1 MSRSELAIAPVWP
14 HICWPTIQSVSV
26 TDATPSQVKR
36 TSAKG
41 RELAVTTAIAFVVS
55 LVFPTAAGLAQ
66 NMSALPAWWGI
77 ADVVFAFILAAL
89 AITVAARFDRR
100 KTPEIERASYRVYR
114 IVVNLILV
122 LLVVFLIGGDRIRW
136 TIFLPG
142 IAWRGWL
149 LLYAYPAWLTALRSP
164 RTGEPNAR

>member
-1 MSRSELAIAPVWP
+1 MPD
-14 HICWPTIQSVSV
+14 TTVSK
-26 TDATPSQVKR
+26 DKRPS
-36 TSAKG
+36 TKG
-41 RELAVTTAIAFVVS
+41 RELAVTTAVAFLVS
-55 LVFPTAAGLAQ
+55 LVFPTAAGVVQ
-66 NMSALPAWWGI
+66 DMKQLPAWWPI

-100 KTPEIERASYRVYR
+100 KTPEIERTTYRVYR

-122 LLVVFLIGGDRIRW
+122 LLVVFLIGGDRVRW

-149 LLYAYPAWLTALRSP
+149 FLYAYPAWLTALRSTP
-164 RTGEPNAR
+164 IGEPNAR

>member
-1 MSRSELAIAPVWP
+1 MTEPAKPTRKSVDPGRYLAGI
-14 HICWPTIQSVSV
+14 T
-26 TDATPSQVKR
+26 
-36 TSAKG
+36 
-41 RELAVTTAIAFVVS
+41 AVAFFVS
-55 LVFPTAAGLAQ
+55 LVFPVAAGLEPDTA
-66 NMSALPAWWGI
+66 ALPGWWGI

-100 KTPEIERASYRVYR
+100 KTPQIERASYKVYR

-122 LLVVFLIGGDRIRW
+122 LLVIFLVAGDRVRW

-149 LLYAYPAWLTALRSP
+149 FLYAYPAWLTAMKS
-164 RTGEPNAR
+164 TSQEK

>member
-1 MSRSELAIAPVWP
+1 MADHQLIR
-14 HICWPTIQSVSV
+14 V

-55 LVFPTAAGLAQ
+55 LVFPTAAGLSQ
-66 NMSALPAWWGI
+66 DVSALPAWWGI

-100 KTPEIERASYRVYR
+100 KTPEIERASYKVYR

-122 LLVVFLIGGDRIRW
+122 LLVIFLIGGDRLRW

-149 LLYAYPAWLTALRSP
+149 FLYAYPAWLTALRSP
-164 RTGEPNAR
+164 RTGDPNAR

>member
-1 MSRSELAIAPVWP
+1 M
-14 HICWPTIQSVSV
+14 
-26 TDATPSQVKR
+26 TDGTPSQVKS
-36 TSAKG
+36 TSTKG
-41 RELAVTTAIAFVVS
+41 RELAVTTAIAFVIS

-66 NMSALPAWWGI
+66 DAAALPAWWGI

-89 AITVAARFDRR
+89 AITVAARFDRS
-100 KTPEIERASYRVYR
+100 KTPEIERVTYRMYR

-122 LLVVFLIGGDRIRW
+122 LLVIFLVAGDHVRW

-149 LLYAYPAWLTALRSP
+149 LLYAYPAWLTALRSRSP

>member
-1 MSRSELAIAPVWP
+1 MTDQAKPSPKSVAHGRYLALI
-14 HICWPTIQSVSV
+14 
-26 TDATPSQVKR
+26 
-36 TSAKG
+36 
-41 RELAVTTAIAFVVS
+41 TAAAFFVS
-55 LVFPTAAGLAQ
+55 LVFPVSAGVVQ
-66 NMSALPAWWGI
+66 TIDALPRWWAI

-100 KTPEIERASYRVYR
+100 KTPEIERTAYRVYR

-122 LLVVFLIGGDRIRW
+122 LLVIFLVAGDRIRW

-149 LLYAYPAWLTALRSP
+149 FLYAFPALLVALRS
-164 RTGEPNAR
+164 TSMEKMDAR